1 MHRPFVFKILEGGA
15 ALIVRTPTTLFPA
28 LCTLTV
34 ASVFISPASAEI
46 TLDGPHLW
54 DIGWPATGLALVDV
68 DGDEHLDA
76 VTAQRSPPAITIR
89 TNDGNGGFEPPS
101 TWKAGLT
108 PRYVTAGDF
117 DGDGDIDL
125 ATPDYDGFTVSM
137 MWNDGSGEFT
147 RSTWANL
154 YRPCCMTNGDMNGD
168 GRRELVIAHW
178 DDEANAPNAEPAQL
192 TICASDPLG
201 GWRAMPPITIGVQPR
216 GIQVGDLDQ
225 DGDLDVVTANLS
237 SHDLSLIF
245 NDGTGRATRVD
256 TLNLQSGTQ
265 PRYVVMTDL
274 DADGD
279 LDLAVVA
286 RASDELWT
294 FRNDGT
300 GGFELWT
307 IQPCCE
313 NPHSVASGDL
323 DGDDLPEVIVGCLSW
338 VIQVHAND
346 GTGTLAKPQ
355 NFSSPWAPAHLE
367 VGDLDGD
374 GRLDIGIVNTS
385 GQPDSIH
392 LATFLNRTDGRHGT
406 NPPHRPQRPVSDAT
420 RPDNPASSRIP

>member
-1 MHRPFVFKILEGGA
+1 MPVCI
-15 ALIVRTPTTLFPA
+15 
-28 LCTLTV
+28 
-34 ASVFISPASAEI
+34 ASAFADI

-68 DGDEHLDA
+68 DGDDHLDA
-76 VTAQRSPPAITIR
+76 VAAQRMPPAITVR
-89 TNDGNGGFEPPS
+89 HNDGNGGFKAM
-101 TWKAGLT
+101 TRWKAGLT
-108 PRYVTAGDF
+108 PRYVSAGDF

-125 ATPDYDGFTVSM
+125 ATPDYDGFTVSV
-137 MWNDGSGEFT
+137 MWNDGAGMFE
-147 RSTWANL
+147 RATWAPL

-178 DDEANAPNAEPAQL
+178 DDDADAPNAEPAHV
-192 TICASDPLG
+192 TICSSDALG
-201 GWRAMPPITIGVQPR
+201 NWRSLPPITIGVQPR
-216 GIQVGDLDQ
+216 GIQVGDLDL

-245 NDGTGRATRVD
+245 NDGAGGTTRVE
-256 TLNLQSGTQ
+256 TLDLQSGTQ
-265 PRYVVMTDL
+265 PRYVVTTDL

-300 GGFELWT
+300 GSFELWQ
-307 IQPCCE
+307 IKACCD

-323 DGDDLPEVIVGCLSW
+323 DGDGRPEVIVGCLSW
-338 VIQVHAND
+338 TVQIHGND
-346 GTGTLAKPQ
+346 GTGTLEQPID
-355 NFSSPWAPAHLE
+355 FSSPWAPAHLE
-367 VGDLDGD
+367 LGDLDGD

-385 GQPDSIH
+385 GQPESIH
-392 LATFLNRTDGRHGT
+392 LATFLNRTGGRAAA
-406 NPPHRPQRPVSDAT
+406 NPAPRAPTPPSDAREPI
-420 RPDNPASSRIP
+420 RPSTSRFP